1 MTGAEVTKKLITI
14 ISTTTLFFGLSAGIS
29 YAGTEETAQIILRV
43 NGLTCSDCH
52 QAIIG
57 GLLQLDKSILMN
69 SDRNKRSLIITYPD
83 TLEDK
88 EIVRT
93 IQKLGYK
100 VGITAPQKQGSLV
113 AHTQQ
118 GSRVTYGYCT
128 STCNASSNTWK
139 QFYRRY
145 FAKNK

>member
-1 MTGAEVTKKLITI
+1 MTGAEVIQKLITI
-14 ISTTTLFFGLSAGIS
+14 ISIALLFFTLSLGIS
-29 YAGTEETAQIILRV
+29 YAETEKTSLIILRV
-43 NGLTCSDCH
+43 SNLTCSDCH
-52 QAIIG
+52 GAIIN
-57 GLLQLDKSILMN
+57 GLLQLDKNILMN

-88 EIVRT
+88 EIVRA

-100 VGITAPQKQGSLV
+100 VGLDTPKQKGSEI
-113 AHTQQ
+113 AHTQK

-128 STCNASSNTWK
+128 STCSASSSTWK
-139 QFYRRY
+139 QFYERY

>member
-1 MTGAEVTKKLITI
+1 MTGAEVIQKQITI
-14 ISTTTLFFGLSAGIS
+14 ISIALLFFTLSLGIS
-29 YAGTEETAQIILRV
+29 YAETEKTSLIILRV
-43 NGLTCSDCH
+43 SNLTCSDCH
-52 QAIIG
+52 RAIIN
-57 GLLQLDKSILMN
+57 GLLQLDKNILMN

-88 EIVRT
+88 EIVRA

-100 VGITAPQKQGSLV
+100 VGIDTPKQKGSEN
-113 AHTQQ
+113 AHTQK

-128 STCNASSNTWK
+128 STCSASSSTWK
-139 QFYRRY
+139 QFYERY